1 MSFDYTD
8 CFTKENLDGY
18 LKELAKE
25 FRKLNGKTMPAEII
39 LIGGAAILVN
49 YGFRKMT
56 TDVDAVIHAASS
68 MKDAISR
75 VGDKFNLPTGWLNAD
90 FKRTSSYTPRLEE
103 FSVYYKTFSNVLEIR
118 TISSEYLIA
127 MKLRSGR
134 KYKHDLSDIIGILNE
149 HERRGKPISMNEIDA
164 AVQNLYD
171 GWDQINIDVRRFI
184 ESAISNGNYEEVYD
198 SIKTEEKRTKNILI
212 EFEQDYPGAA
222 TESNIED
229 VLQSLFNKRL
239 K

>member
-1 MSFDYTD
+1 MLYKRT
-8 CFTKENLDGY
+8 
-18 LKELAKE
+18 
-25 FRKLNGKTMPAEII
+25 
-39 LIGGAAILVN
+39 
-49 YGFRKMT
+49 
-56 TDVDAVIHAASS
+56 
-68 MKDAISR
+68 ISR

>member
-56 TDVDAVIHAASS
+56 TDVDAVVHAASS

>member
-1 MSFDYTD
+1 MLYKRT
-8 CFTKENLDGY
+8 
-18 LKELAKE
+18 
-25 FRKLNGKTMPAEII
+25 
-39 LIGGAAILVN
+39 
-49 YGFRKMT
+49 
-56 TDVDAVIHAASS
+56 
-68 MKDAISR
+68 ISR

-103 FSVYYKTFSNVLEIR
+103 FSVYYKTFSKVLEIR

-164 AVQNLYD
+164 AAQNLYD